1 MLVHAFH
8 LALVNLL
15 EFVVLVTDDAHV
27 FVLLLVLLPELHAVV
42 LCILVI
48 YIFGI
53 VHDIIYVFAKLSD
66 LISAALVVLSL
77 SFIFF

>member
-1 MLVHAFH
+1 MLVHTLH

-15 EFVVLVTDDAHV
+15 EFVVLVADYAHV
-27 FVLLLVLLPELHAVV
+27 FVLLLVLLPELHTVV
-42 LCILVI
+42 LGILVI
-48 YIFGI
+48 YIFGV

-77 SFIFF
+77 SFVFF